1 MDPRLLGYYNREL
14 VHLREM
20 GAEFAS
26 EYPKIASRLT
36 LEGIDCAD
44 PYVERLLE
52 GFAFLAARVHLRLDS
67 EFSTFTQHLLE
78 MVYPQ
83 LLAPV
88 PSMAVV
94 RFDPD
99 PTEGSL
105 KAGFT
110 MPRGTALRSLLGKGD
125 QTACEYRTADD
136 VTLWPLEVEDVSY
149 LGSPAALT
157 SLEIGEIGKARAG
170 IRLRLKCTGGG
181 PMREL
186 QLDRLVLHLSGAA
199 GIPYLLYEQLVGR
212 CLGAVARS
220 ATRGEGMAL
229 RLPASAVK
237 GDGFATPQALLPY
250 GDASFDGY
258 RLLHEYFAFPQRF
271 LFIAVEG
278 LRPALAKCAGDAL
291 DLILLLSESNPT
303 LERSISAANFVINA
317 GTAVNLF
324 PKRADRIHLS
334 SSAFEYQIVPDRTAP
349 MDFEVYD
356 VTSMVASTTGIDEA
370 QEFLPFYGWNDLR
383 RLPDHQA
390 YYAVRREPRQ
400 LSAKQRRIG
409 PRSSYVGSE
418 VFVSLVDGNQAPFR
432 GDLRELAVVTR
443 CTNRDLPLH
452 MPLGRGDTDFTI
464 ESGAPVRSAR
474 CVAGPTRPQPPL
486 AFKESGW
493 RLVSHLGLNYLS
505 LVDSDERQGAAALRE
520 LMAIYADKEDRAT
533 QKQIDGLRSIVAR
546 RVVRRIFDRGP
557 IAVAQGQEVTV
568 TCEEGAFEGGGAFLF
583 GAVLER
589 FMAKYV
595 SINSFVE
602 TVLRSTDRGEIMR
615 WQPRTG
621 LRHLL

>member
-1 MDPRLLGYYNREL
+1 MDPRLLNYYNREL
-14 VHLREM
+14 LHLREM

-52 GFAFLAARVHLRLDS
+52 GFAFLAARVHLRIDS
-67 EFSTFTQHLLE
+67 EFSTFTQHLLA

-105 KAGFT
+105 KDGFT
-110 MPRGTALRSLLGKGD
+110 MRRGTALRSLLGKGD

-136 VTLWPLEVEDVSY
+136 VTLWPLEVDDVSY
-149 LGSPAALT
+149 LGSPAAVT
-157 SLEIGEIGKARAG
+157 SLEVGEIGKARAG
-170 IRLRLKCTGGG
+170 VRVRLKRSGGG
-181 PMREL
+181 PIGEL
-186 QLDRLVLHLSGAA
+186 ALDRLVFHLSGP
-199 GIPYLLYEQLVGR
+199 GGLPFLLYEQLVGR
-212 CLGAVARS
+212 CLGAIVRPAAR
-220 ATRGEGMAL
+220 AEGAQL
-229 RLPASAVK
+229 RLSAASVQ
-237 GDGFATPQALLPY
+237 GDGFGSQQALLPY

-258 RLLHEYFAFPQRF
+258 RLLHEYFAFPHRF
-271 LFIAVEG
+271 LFVSVDGLKPAVK
-278 LRPALAKCAGDAL
+278 KCSGDAL
-291 DLILLLSESNPT
+291 DLIFLLREASPL
-303 LERSISAANFVINA
+303 LEHSLSAANFVVNA

-334 SSAFEYQIVPDRTAP
+334 PTTFEYHVVADRTAP
-349 MDFEVYD
+349 MDFEIYD
-356 VTSMVASTTGIDEA
+356 ITGMMASTTGVDDA

-383 RLPDHQA
+383 RLPEHSA
-390 YYAVRREPRQ
+390 YYAARREPRQ
-400 LSAKQRRIG
+400 LSAKQRRVG

-418 VFVSLVDGNQAPFR
+418 LFVSLVDGDQAPFR
-432 GDLRELAVVTR
+432 GDLRELSVVTR

-452 MPLGRGDTDFTI
+452 MPLGRADTDFTL
-464 ESGAPVRSAR
+464 ETGAPVRSAR
-474 CVAGPTRPQPPL
+474 CVAGPTRPRPPL
-486 AFKESGW
+486 AFGESGW

-505 LVDSDERQGAAALRE
+505 LLDNDERQGAAALRE
-520 LMAIYADKEDRAT
+520 LMSIYAEVEDRAV
-533 QKQIDGLRSIVAR
+533 QKQIEGLRSVESR

-557 IAVAQGQEVTV
+557 IAVGQGLEIAV
-568 TCEEGAFEGGGAFLF
+568 TCDESGFEGNGLFLF

-589 FMAKYV
+589 FFAKYV
-595 SINSFVE
+595 SINAFAE
-602 TVLRSTDRGEIMR
+602 TVLRSSDRGEVMR
-615 WQPRTG
+615 WQPRIG